1 MYYVY
6 LLKNKYGNLYLG
18 CTSNLKNRLE
28 LHNGGKVQSTKSG
41 CPWQCIY
48 CEVFISKKDAFDR
61 ESKLKY
67 HAQGL
72 RRLKERLKDTL
83 KKS

>member
-1 MYYVY
+1 MEEKYNQPKAGVRGSVY
-6 LLKNKYGNLYLG
+6 
-18 CTSNLKNRLE
+18 T
-28 LHNGGKVQSTKSG
+28 
-41 CPWQCIY
+41 
-48 CEVFISKKDAFDR
+48 EVFISKKDAFDR
-61 ESKLKY
+61 KSKIKY